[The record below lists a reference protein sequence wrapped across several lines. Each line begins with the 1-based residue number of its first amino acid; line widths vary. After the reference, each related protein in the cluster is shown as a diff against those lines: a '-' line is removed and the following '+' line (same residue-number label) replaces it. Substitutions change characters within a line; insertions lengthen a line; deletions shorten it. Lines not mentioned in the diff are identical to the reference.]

1 VSALLDDLTPLQL
14 GHRVTTAVA
23 EVGVVLAG
31 VAEAPLWSLTDTEL
45 PELLAAAGTALARL
59 QGLIVRLVGETDAR
73 ELASRLG
80 CSSTA
85 ALARQRLAMTPAAA
99 AELTTVARA
108 ARGDMARTGHALAA
122 GRISYPQAAAIVRAV
137 DALPEEAGPDV
148 RRRAEAHLIGEA
160 DRFDAAE
167 LTRLGRHILE
177 VVAPDTLERL
187 EAEQLAR
194 AEQRATQRR
203 EFTMIDD
210 GHGLHWLRGRL
221 TTEAAAVLR
230 TALDPL
236 SAPMPAADGARDMRT
251 PAQRRADAL
260 IELARRALTGDQLPD
275 HGGQRPQVV
284 VTVPLRTLTDQ
295 LGHATL
301 DDGGILSATAARI
314 LARLPP
320 HPRRPRCRRT
330 GPRPRPS
337 PTPVHRIAA
346 PGAQPAGP
354 RLRVPGCDRPA
365 AWCHGH
371 HIIAWADGGNTSLA
385 NAVLLCGHHHAVVH
399 RDNWTIRLADDGIP
413 EFTPPPWIDP
423 TATPRRNPRH
433 KQPDP

>member
-1 VSALLDDLTPLQL
+1 MSALLDDLTPLQL

-23 EVGVVLAG
+23 EVGVVPAG

-59 QGLIVRLVGETDAR
+59 QGLIVRLVGETDVR

-230 TALDPL
+230 AALDPL

-314 LARLPP
+314 LACDCHLIPAVLGAAGQVLDLGRAQRLFTGSL
-320 HPRRPRCRRT
+320 RR
-330 GPRPRPS
+330 
-337 PTPVHRIAA
+337 ALN
-346 PGAQPAGP
+346 
-354 RLRVPGCDRPA
+354 LRDRGCAFPGCDRPA

-399 RDNWTIRLADDGIP
+399 RDNWTIRLADDG
-413 EFTPPPWIDP
+413 
-423 TATPRRNPRH
+423 
-433 KQPDP
+433 